1 MHRPDFIIS
10 RTLVL
15 ISGILLLLCA
25 PVFSGQATDE
35 LMWVQLGIAS
45 DSAQFRI
52 NLPENG
58 CVSIIST
65 VPGRRSTDRIW
76 GPRFMKKGTYS
87 LTLPAGRIL
96 NRQGTVELFNL
107 KIAPITEMGTRGSGE
122 RQFSNPMGLDIDPV
136 RKELLIADTGND
148 RVVRLSADGRFIAQ
162 HGGFGI
168 SFGDSSEKR
177 EDSLDDPYDVAAGG
191 FSNFYVSDQNN
202 HRIATFDS
210 YKSYKGNLYPRTG
223 NRRDIPERPRGIK
236 VDSENSIWLVDGRSD
251 SVLKISSNGEKL
263 FEIGGFGYSTF
274 QLKDPTQVDV
284 NQRGEIFIADRG
296 NARIAIF
303 DRLGSFIHELT
314 DNLQSPAGVAVD
326 PDGLI
331 LVVDDRTNLLS
342 IYTPSGDLI
351 TTFANASDGS
361 SFRRPS
367 DLATNKEFIY
377 LLDSG
382 NHRVVFFS
390 RHKISKAVSW
400 QASSPVVE

>member
-1 MHRPDFIIS
+1 MHRPGFVIS
-10 RTLVL
+10 RNLIL
-15 ISGILLLLCA
+15 ISTLLLLLCTPA
-25 PVFSGQATDE
+25 YSGETQDE
-35 LMWVQLGIAS
+35 RMWVQLSIAS

-52 NLPENG
+52 SLPEDG

-65 VPGRRSTDRIW
+65 IPGRRTTDRIW

-87 LTLPAGRIL
+87 LNLPAGRIA

-107 KIAPITEMGTRGSGE
+107 SITPVAEVGTRGSGE

-162 HGGFGI
+162 HGGFGL
-168 SFGDSSEKR
+168 SFGDRSEER

-202 HRIATFDS
+202 QRVATFDS
-210 YKSYKGNLYPRTG
+210 YKNYKGNLYPRSG
-223 NRRDIPERPRGIK
+223 NRRDNPERPRGIK
-236 VDSENSIWLVDGRSD
+236 VDSENSVWLVDGRSD

-296 NARIAIF
+296 NGRIAIF

-314 DNLQSPAGVAVD
+314 DHLESPAGVAVD

-331 LVVDDRTNLLS
+331 LVVDDKTNLLS
-342 IYTPSGDLI
+342 VYTPSGHM
-351 TTFANASDGS
+351 TTSLVKASDGS
-361 SFRRPS
+361 SFRRPV
-367 DLATNKEFIY
+367 DIATNDKIIY

-382 NHRVVFFS
+382 NHRVVLFS
-390 RHKISKAVSW
+390 RHKTAKAVSW
-400 QASSPVVE
+400 QANSPVVE